1 VRRAAAFRARAIRAV
16 APRPAIRAGLV
27 LAAVAAALLAPA
39 AASAAGGSGVVEPR
53 LELRASNGYEVVVSG
68 EGDVVTVG
76 VSRVHSPPGSGAFT
90 AYLARGHA
98 SAKGIEADFGS
109 YGRVSIRFHAA
120 PGPVQAG
127 GPPDCAGTLAGTTR
141 YGTFTGTIRFRGE
154 GGYTAVDAK
163 RAEGELVTPASNAC
177 APVDGSLLTSMHT
190 AFATIGVEAPFR
202 STLDANYKEGPGEAF
217 FEAERGAYAGFVALQ
232 ERTEGQIAIYN
243 YAFAKAP
250 GPSFSTSSKLTS
262 ARVTPPAP
270 FSGSATLSRDAAGT
284 RLWSG
289 DLSVTFPGTGPVA
302 LAGPQFKTR
311 LARSFP

>member
-1 VRRAAAFRARAIRAV
+1 MMRRAATRAAVVRAV
-16 APRPAIRAGLV
+16 A

-39 AASAAGGSGVVEPR
+39 AASAAGGSGIVEPR

-76 VSRVHSPPGSGAFT
+76 VSRVHSASGSGAFT
-90 AYLARGHA
+90 AYLARGRA
-98 SAKGIEADFGS
+98 TAKGIEANFGS
-109 YGRVSIRFHAA
+109 YGRVAVRFHAA

-141 YGTFTGTIRFRGE
+141 YGTFTGTVRFRGE
-154 GGYTAVDAK
+154 GGYTSVNAK

-177 APVDGSLLTSMHT
+177 APVDGSLLTSMHK

-202 STLDANYKEGPGEAF
+202 STLYASHKEGPGEVF
-217 FEAERGAYAGFVALQ
+217 FEAERGAYAGFVAVQ
-232 ERTEGQIAIYN
+232 ERTEGQVGIYN
-243 YAFAKAP
+243 YAFARAP
-250 GPSFSTSSKLTS
+250 GSSFSTSTKLTS
-262 ARVTPPAP
+262 AKVTAPAP
-270 FSGSATLSRDAAGT
+270 FSGSATLSRDAAGVRSWT
-284 RLWSG
+284 G

-302 LAGPQFKTR
+302 LTGPQFKTR

>member
-1 VRRAAAFRARAIRAV
+1 VRGAAAIGGAAT
-16 APRPAIRAGLV
+16 RPLAMRGLL
-27 LAAVAAALLAPA
+27 LAAVAAAAMLAPA

-53 LELRASNGYEVVVSG
+53 LELRASGGYEVVVSG

-76 VSRVHSPPGSGAFT
+76 VSRAHSPPDSGAFT
-90 AYLARGHA
+90 AYLARGRA
-98 SAKGIEADFGS
+98 NAKGIEASFGR
-109 YGRVSIRFHAA
+109 YGRVSVRFHPA

-154 GGYTAVDAK
+154 GGYTAVGAG

-177 APVDGSLLTSMHT
+177 APVDGSLLTSMHN

-202 STLDANYKEGPGEAF
+202 STLFASHKEGVGGVF
-217 FEAERGAYAGFVALQ
+217 FEAERGAYTGFVATQ
-232 ERTEGQIAIYN
+232 ERTEGQVGIYN

-250 GPSFSTSSKLTS
+250 GPSFSTSSKLT
-262 ARVTPPAP
+262 AAKVGAPAP
-270 FSGSATLSRDAAGT
+270 FRGSATLHRDAAGA
-284 RLWSG
+284 RIWSG
-289 DLSVTFPGTGPVA
+289 DLSVTFPGTGSVA
-302 LAGPQFKTR
+302 LTGPLFKTR

>member
-1 VRRAAAFRARAIRAV
+1 MRRAAASDLPGTRSRAARAAV
-16 APRPAIRAGLV
+16 A

-39 AASAAGGSGVVEPR
+39 AASAANGSGVVEPR
-53 LELRASNGYEVVVSG
+53 FELRASGGYEVVVSG

-76 VSRVHSPPGSGAFT
+76 VSRVHSPSGSGAFT
-90 AYLARGHA
+90 AYLARGRA
-98 SAKGIEADFGS
+98 TANGIEADFGK
-109 YGRVSIRFHAA
+109 YGRISVRFKAA

-141 YGTFTGTIRFRGE
+141 YGTFTGTIHFRGE
-154 GGYTAVDAK
+154 GGYSAVNAT

-177 APVDGSLLTSMHT
+177 APVDGSLLTSMHN

-202 STLDANYKEGPGEAF
+202 STLHATHKEGVGGVF
-217 FEAERGAYAGFVALQ
+217 FEAERGAYAGFVAIQ
-232 ERTEGQIAIYN
+232 ERTEGQIGIYN

-250 GPSFSTSSKLTS
+250 GPNFSTSPKLTS
-262 ARVTPPAP
+262 AKVTAPAP
-270 FSGSATLSRDAAGT
+270 FRGHATLSRGAAGA
-284 RLWSG
+284 RIWSG

-302 LAGPQFKTR
+302 LTGPQFKTR

>member
-1 VRRAAAFRARAIRAV
+1 V
-16 APRPAIRAGLV
+16 LV
-27 LAAVAAALLAPA
+27 TAALLVPA
-39 AASAAGGSGVVEPR
+39 AASAAGGSAVVEPR
-53 LELRASNGYEVVVSG
+53 LELRASNGYEIVVSG

-76 VSRVHSPPGSGAFT
+76 VSRAQSPAGAGAFT
-90 AYLARGHA
+90 AYLARGRA
-98 SAKGIEADFGS
+98 SSKGIEANFGS
-109 YGRVSIRFHAA
+109 YGRVSVRFKAA

-127 GPPDCAGTLAGTTR
+127 GPPDCAGKPAGTTR

-154 GGYTAVDAK
+154 GGYTAVDAT

-177 APVDGSLLTSMHT
+177 APVDGSLLTSMHN

-202 STLDANYKEGPGEAF
+202 STLFATHKEGPGGVF

-232 ERTEGQIAIYN
+232 ERTEGQVGIYN

-250 GPSFSTSSKLTS
+250 GSSFSTSSKLTS
-262 ARVTPPAP
+262 AKVTAPAP
-270 FSGSATLSRDAAGT
+270 FSGSATLSRDAAGVRT
-284 RLWSG
+284 WSG

-302 LAGPQFKTR
+302 LTGPLFKTR

>member
-1 VRRAAAFRARAIRAV
+1 VRRALALAIA
-16 APRPAIRAGLV
+16 
-27 LAAVAAALLAPA
+27 AAALLAPA

-76 VSRVHSPPGSGAFT
+76 VSRVHSPAGSGAFT
-90 AYLARGHA
+90 AYLARGRA
-98 SAKGIEADFGS
+98 SAKGIEADFGA
-109 YGRVSIRFHAA
+109 YGRVDVRFKPA

-127 GPPDCAGTLAGTTR
+127 GPPDCAGKPAGTTR
-141 YGTFTGTIRFRGE
+141 YGTFTGTIEFRGE
-154 GGYTAVDAK
+154 NGYAAVVAK

-177 APVDGSLLTSMHT
+177 APVDGSLLTSMHN

-202 STLDANYKEGPGEAF
+202 STLFATHKEGVGGVF
-217 FEAERGAYAGFVALQ
+217 FEAERGAYAGFVAVQ
-232 ERTEGQIAIYN
+232 ERTEGQLAIYN

-250 GPSFSTSSKLTS
+250 GPSFSTSTRLTS
-262 ARVTPPAP
+262 AKVTAPAP

-284 RLWSG
+284 RIWSG
-289 DLSVTFPGTGPVA
+289 DLSVTFPGTGPVP
-302 LAGPQFKTR
+302 LTGPTFKTR